1 MIKKFNLLFLTMFGV
16 GKIKYAPG
24 TFASL
29 ITCLVFW
36 LLTADK
42 NYIVYKEYSFSTP
55 IQISIPIVIID
66 LGTIS
71 YLYFIFILLFFYS
84 MYAIKNVS
92 SHFKSHDPKEI
103 VIDEFF
109 GQLIPLL
116 VIYYFF
122 TIFIE
127 NSVWQ
132 KAKYGSFKFGSEVF
146 SFIDGS
152 IADTYTFYIFVAF
165 ILFRFFDILKPFP
178 INIIDNKMKNGLGV
192 MLDDIIAGIYTS
204 ITILIFG
211 YVYAFYYGY

>member
-1 MIKKFNLLFLTMFGV
+1 MFGV

-36 LLTADK
+36 LLTADE

-132 KAKYGSFKFGSEVF
+132 KAKHGSFKFGSEVF

-178 INIIDNKMKNGLGV
+178 INYIDKKIKNNFGV
-192 MLDDIIAGIYTS
+192 MLDDLIAGIFAS
-204 ITILIFG
+204 IIIAIPLIISDQ
-211 YVYAFYYGY
+211 

>member
-152 IADTYTFYIFVAF
+152 IADTYMFYIFVAF

-178 INIIDNKMKNGLGV
+178 INYIDKKIKNNFGV
-192 MLDDIIAGIYTS
+192 MLDDLIAGIFAA
-204 ITILIFG
+204 IIIAIPLIISDQ
-211 YVYAFYYGY
+211 

>member
-1 MIKKFNLLFLTMFGV
+1 MIKKFNLLFVTMFRV
-16 GKIKYAPG
+16 GYFKYAPG
-24 TFASL
+24 TLSSL
-29 ITCLVFW
+29 ITCIIFW
-36 LLTADK
+36 FFSASADIIEVK
-42 NYIVYKEYSFSTP
+42 RYGEVSNVWVP
-55 IQISIPIVIID
+55 INIFD
-66 LGTIS
+66 LGTMV
-71 YLYFIFILLFFYS
+71 YLYFFLILLFFYS
-84 MYAIKNVS
+84 LYAIKNVFENFES
-92 SHFKSHDPKEI
+92 NDPKEI

-109 GQLIPLL
+109 GQLIPLS

-178 INIIDNKMKNGLGV
+178 INYIDKKIKNNFGV
-192 MLDDIIAGIYTS
+192 MLDDLIAGIFAA
-204 ITILIFG
+204 IIIAIPLIIFDQ
-211 YVYAFYYGY
+211 

>member
-1 MIKKFNLLFLTMFGV
+1 
-16 GKIKYAPG
+16 
-24 TFASL
+24 
-29 ITCLVFW
+29 
-36 LLTADK
+36 
-42 NYIVYKEYSFSTP
+42 
-55 IQISIPIVIID
+55 
-66 LGTIS
+66 
-71 YLYFIFILLFFYS
+71 

-132 KAKYGSFKFGSEVF
+132 KAKHGSFKFGSEVF

-178 INIIDNKMKNGLGV
+178 INYIDINTEGALCI
-192 MLDDIIAGIYTS
+192 MLDDILAGIYT
-204 ITILIFG
+204 IIILIIIFFFIG
-211 YVYAFYYGY
+211 A

>member
-29 ITCLVFW
+29 ITCLIFW
-36 LLTADK
+36 FLTADE

-84 MYAIKNVS
+84 LYAIKNVS
-92 SHFKSHDPKEI
+92 SHFKSNDPKEI

-109 GQLIPLL
+109 GQLIPLS

-146 SFIDGS
+146 SFIDES

-178 INIIDNKMKNGLGV
+178 INYIDKKIKNNFGV
-192 MLDDIIAGIYTS
+192 MLDDLIAGIFAA
-204 ITILIFG
+204 IIIAIPLIIFDQ
-211 YVYAFYYGY
+211 